1 MQVAG
6 VKIEVGGK
14 KRLFRFSY
22 LAMKGLAADHG
33 LVKIEDVPGLLKDG
47 LNFDFLEGVMYH
59 GFKDGARYENEDVD
73 FEEKDMAVWI
83 DEDLSIVKTIT
94 HEVME
99 GFKASMSGP
108 DGGKPGGGKKQ
119 PRK

>member
-22 LAMKGLAADHG
+22 LAMKSLAVDHG
-33 LVKIEDVPGLLKDG
+33 KERIEDIPSLMEGGLS
-47 LNFDFLEGVMYH
+47 FDFIEGIMYH
-59 GFKDGARYENEDVD
+59 GFKAGANYEKEEID
-73 FEEKDMAVWI
+73 FDKEDMASWI
-83 DEDLSIVKTIT
+83 DENVEIVATIT
-94 HEVME
+94 KEVME
-99 GFKASMSGP
+99 QFKASMSGP
-108 DGGKPGGGKKQ
+108 NGGKPSGGKKQ